1 MERIKSITAKIASNF
16 KKIATL
22 SMVGVLLVP
31 SVGFAAVKKK
41 RTTKKRAKVT
51 ARVRY
56 KARHTTNSATQTT
69 YADGLKIKKDLL
81 MIDQVQ
87 AERAFA
93 NDAIPA
99 DDLYGALWDNR
110 HVNMYGSL
118 DSIPP
123 VYTIDLRG
131 FVIPVE
137 GIVTSKFGPRW
148 GRNHNGIDL
157 NLNTGDPVYA
167 AFDGKV
173 RMCQYDRGGYGYY
186 VVIRHH
192 NGLETVY
199 GHLSNFLVRENQNV
213 KAGDPIGLGGSTG
226 RSTGPHLHF
235 ETRFLGRAI
244 DPSRIIDFENKV
256 CHRDTY
262 VVNTSSFSPL
272 RSSGDSYVRNT
283 VSKYSTSKKYKAR
296 TLRVKKGDTLA
307 KIARRNGISVKKLAS
322 MNGISSRKKLSVGQ
336 RLRVG

>member
-1 MERIKSITAKIASNF
+1 MEKIKDITTKVASGLRKF
-16 KKIATL
+16 AT
-22 SMVGVLLVP
+22 VGVIGMMLVP

-41 RTTKKRAKVT
+41 KTTRKKAKVT
-51 ARVRY
+51 ARY
-56 KARHTTNSATQTT
+56 KTRHTSNPTRQTT

-81 MIDQVQ
+81 MIDRVQ

-99 DDLYGALWDNR
+99 DDLYGALWDNQ

-123 VYTIDLRG
+123 VYTIDLKG

-148 GRNHNGIDL
+148 GRQHKGIDL

-199 GHLSNFLVRENQNV
+199 GHLSNFLVHENQNV
-213 KAGDPIGLGGSTG
+213 KAGDVIGLGGSTG

-244 DPSRIIDFENKV
+244 DPSRIIDFDNKV

-272 RSSGDSYVRNT
+272 RSSSYESYAKSS
-283 VSKYSTSKKYKAR
+283 VSKYSKKGYKAR
-296 TLRVKKGDTLA
+296 TLKVKKGDTLA
-307 KIARRNGISVKKLAS
+307 KIARRNGVSVKKLAS
-322 MNGISSRKKLSVGQ
+322 LNGISTKKKLSVGQ
-336 RLRVG
+336 RLRIG